1 MLDHLKRISRRLLIA
16 ALVFPAGAGAQWIN
30 YTPEGVPRTKD
41 GKVNLTAPVPRAP
54 DGKPDLTG
62 VWHHEKSTLAD
73 FRKLLGNDYDPA
85 KQSTLIGMENEAVHK
100 YGFNILIDFKPNEVQ
115 LTPAAEAMMKQRF
128 AERRVDNVC
137 HGEYGWPVLGLLAEP
152 LKIVQ
157 APKETVILYEIDG
170 MHRQVFVDGRKFPAE
185 FQLPAYLGYSVGRW
199 EGDTFVVETRGFNDR
214 TPLDAVGHPRSEGMH
229 VTERFRRRD
238 YGHLDTEMTFDDPAM
253 YSKPFTVKISYDLV
267 PNNDIFEM
275 YCGENEKD
283 RSHMVV
289 DKK

>member
-1 MLDHLKRISRRLLIA
+1 MTHTNIVLRELAIAVLLPVSMSAQWLDHIPPGTPRL
-16 ALVFPAGAGAQWIN
+16 
-30 YTPEGVPRTKD
+30 KD
-41 GKVNLTAPVPRAP
+41 GRVNLSAPTPRAP

-62 VWHHEKSTLAD
+62 VWLHEKSTPAD
-73 FRKLLGNDYDPA
+73 FRRLLGPDYDPA
-85 KQSTLIGMENEAVHK
+85 KQTTLIGMENEAVHK
-100 YGFNILIDFKPNEVQ
+100 YGFNILIDFPPGEVEM
-115 LTPAAEAMMKQRF
+115 TPEGEAQMKRRL

-157 APKETVILYEIDG
+157 APRETVILYEIDG
-170 MHRQVFVDGRKFPAE
+170 MHRQVFTDGRKFPDE

-214 TPLDAVGHPRSEGMH
+214 TPVDGMGHPRSEAMH

-238 YGHLDTEMTFDDPAM
+238 FGHLDTEMTFDDPRM
-253 YSKPFTVKISYDLV
+253 YKRTFTVKISYELV

-283 RSHMVV
+283 RAHMVM
-289 DKK
+289 DAPK